1 MWMWMSLL
9 SAVGAALVLLALVV
23 RSTRRAASRR
33 RGLKRATLM
42 RLRLQD
48 QPSEPRRMYREVPI
62 RFG

>member
-9 SAVGAALVLLALVV
+9 SAVCATLVLLALFHKA
-23 RSTRRAASRR
+23 RSAAARRKGR
-33 RGLKRATLM
+33 KRATLM

-62 RFG
+62 RFS